1 MSIIV
6 TRINITPVKGTRI
19 ETRRKVRLISDGV
32 WENRRFYFID
42 RKGLMVNGK
51 RTGELTKITSSYTC
65 EDGRLVLDHM
75 ERGVVEGIVREFDEA
90 VTTSFYGRPVSG
102 RVIKG
107 PWSGKVSEWVGENLR
122 LVMVASGTTGTD
134 VHPVTVVSN
143 SSLKQLLEASDGP
156 AKLWKDRFRM
166 LFEVDGLEAFE
177 EDTWVGRQIRIGEAV
192 VTIVGPIP
200 RCVVTQRDPVT
211 GSINYKTLQVLKE
224 VRGENTMK
232 LSTPSSHLANGNKL
246 LLGVYGTVS
255 QYGEVAEGSAVSVL
269 G

>member
-1 MSIIV
+1 
-6 TRINITPVKGTRI
+6 
-19 ETRRKVRLISDGV
+19 
-32 WENRRFYFID
+32 
-42 RKGLMVNGK
+42 
-51 RTGELTKITSSYTC
+51 
-65 EDGRLVLDHM
+65 
-75 ERGVVEGIVREFDEA
+75 
-90 VTTSFYGRPVSG
+90 
-102 RVIKG
+102 
-107 PWSGKVSEWVGENLR
+107 
-122 LVMVASGTTGTD
+122 MVASGTTGTD

-143 SSLKQLLEASDGP
+143 SSLKQLLDASDGP

-166 LFEVDGLEAFE
+166 LFEIDGLEAFE
-177 EDTWVGRQIRIGEAV
+177 EDTWVGKQIRIGEAV

-211 GSINYKTLQVLKE
+211 GAINYETLQVLKE

-232 LSTPSSHLANGNKL
+232 LSTPSSHLVNGNKL